1 MHSSNARHGAF
12 ARGHSDSL
20 PPRASVQ
27 VSGAGG
33 GVGVQSAPPPRVP
46 PLSPLP
52 PVYSWP
58 SGGATV
64 ARVTRHESHARI
76 TYKHVRRTVH
86 SIPDTR
92 KTNLATLGA
101 RVECAGVDLFNS
113 RARTDSAVSPSEH
126 PAMATETVWHPGG
139 AAAGG
144 EQQYSLRWN
153 DFHSAMVSSFRRLRD
168 EEDFVD
174 VTLACAGA
182 TFTAHKVVLSAC
194 SPYFRRLLKANPCQH
209 PIVILRDVHDK
220 DMESLLRFM
229 YQGEVHIGQEQLKE
243 FLRAAQLLQVRGLT
257 DVPPPAPLTTLEQK
271 ASPSASSWTETGS
284 GGSREGRDTQ
294 REGRRSR
301 RPDEGANNTPPPK
314 RARSS
319 DLYQAQMKTRT
330 EQLLASQGSP
340 ERLATNGH
348 EMALFSHALENA
360 QNPHLSNVSNNLSG
374 DGEESSS
381 DAGASDTEGE
391 NRTKQEPVDYD
402 DPATMANTNG
412 ALPHNFPGLLNLP
425 GFPGLPGPSGIP
437 DNFGELTLLPLIFGA
452 TWAGGG
458 EGKPAKDERFAF
470 GGGYANGE
478 PAKPACPECG
488 KLYSNNSNLKQHILN
503 VHAARELAHACPVCG
518 KGFKTRQYMQI
529 HMNSIHG
536 VKQRRRDPA
545 PGGSRGRGGDGL
557 PAAVSALRPR
567 LLLHVQPAPAYA
579 ERALADRP
587 RPVVSLPALREEVQN
602 EALPHQ
608 PPAAS
613 ARHSPA
619 AELLEKA
626 LRSPARPPAGRRRY
640 AARGVLA
647 KPVISVHAE
656 REERGSDSLKFFE
669 GDKGLPGQRLQC
681 PLCFAILDS
690 LAYARLHL
698 EAHYPR
704 DSPVCPVASCAR
716 YFAHPNSVR
725 NHMRI
730 KHRRQW
736 EKMKTLKWSCG
747 GCRRTQDL
755 LRVRATD
762 PRPCPKCGKIYRSA
776 HTLRTH
782 LEDKHT
788 VCPGYRCV
796 LCGTVA
802 KSRNSLHSHMSR
814 QHRGISTKDLPV
826 LQMPTR
832 FDPELASQLLAKAGV
847 KVSPEQL
854 RARASPTGPRRSDIK
869 LDAKSAASES
879 SSICGDNDH
888 DDLSQSKY
896 QDSIPVSPP
905 HINNLTNTT
914 ITKVPAVRAVT
925 AKAVENLPHGMTGM
939 KHDDYPPGFGGG
951 SALLDT
957 YLQYIG
963 ENVFGMNAAKLAQMN
978 AMHIERKTYDE
989 PSPQMGSL
997 PPPPTTLAHQRFL
1010 KQMQRQYTENMGKPD
1025 IMRDSEEPLDLGK
1038 ERQRNDSIND
1048 ETDRQDME
1056 KDLNKDYYNKG
1067 YNDDDRSRI
1076 HMSEDRETMGHEDD
1090 FSEEDN
1096 KAAAS

>member
-1 MHSSNARHGAF
+1 MAAV
-12 ARGHSDSL
+12 L
-20 PPRASVQ
+20 
-27 VSGAGG
+27 GG
-33 GVGVQSAPPPRVP
+33 R
-46 PLSPLP
+46 L
-52 PVYSWP
+52 
-58 SGGATV
+58 
-64 ARVTRHESHARI
+64 
-76 TYKHVRRTVH
+76 
-86 SIPDTR
+86 
-92 KTNLATLGA
+92 
-101 RVECAGVDLFNS
+101 ECAGLDTFS
-113 RARTDSAVSPSEH
+113 ARARSDTVPPSEH
-126 PAMATETVWHPGG
+126 PAMATETGG

-153 DFHSAMVSSFRRLRD
+153 DFHSSMVSSFRRLRD

-257 DVPPPAPLTTLEQK
+257 DVPAPAPMTTLDQK

-284 GGSREGRDTQ
+284 GASREGREGGQQ
-294 REGRRSR
+294 REGRRPR
-301 RPDEGANNTPPPK
+301 KPDDGANNTPPPK

-319 DLYQAQMKTRT
+319 DLYQAQLKSRCRT
-330 EQLLASQGSP
+330 EQLLSVQGASP
-340 ERLATNGH
+340 ERLGTNGH
-348 EMALFSHALENA
+348 ELAMFGQPMDTS
-360 QNPHLSNVSNNLSG
+360 QNPHLSGISNNLSG

-391 NRTKQEPVDYD
+391 TRAKQEPIDYD

-412 ALPHNFPGLLNLP
+412 TLPHNFPGLLNLP

-437 DNFGELTLLPLIFGA
+437 DN
-452 TWAGGG
+452 
-458 EGKPAKDERFAF
+458 
-470 GGGYANGE
+470 Y
-478 PAKPACPECG
+478 
-488 KLYSNNSNLKQHILN
+488 
-503 VHAARELAHACPVCG
+503 
-518 KGFKTRQYMQI
+518 
-529 HMNSIHG
+529 
-536 VKQRRRDPA
+536 
-545 PGGSRGRGGDGL
+545 
-557 PAAVSALRPR
+557 
-567 LLLHVQPAPAYA
+567 
-579 ERALADRP
+579 
-587 RPVVSLPALREEVQN
+587 
-602 EALPHQ
+602 
-608 PPAAS
+608 
-613 ARHSPA
+613 
-619 AELLEKA
+619 
-626 LRSPARPPAGRRRY
+626 
-640 AARGVLA
+640 
-647 KPVISVHAE
+647 
-656 REERGSDSLKFFE
+656 
-669 GDKGLPGQRLQC
+669 
-681 PLCFAILDS
+681 
-690 LAYARLHL
+690 
-698 EAHYPR
+698 
-704 DSPVCPVASCAR
+704 
-716 YFAHPNSVR
+716 
-725 NHMRI
+725 
-730 KHRRQW
+730 
-736 EKMKTLKWSCG
+736 G

-879 SSICGDNDH
+879 SSICGDNDN
-888 DDLSQSKY
+888 DDLSQSRY

-905 HINNLTNTT
+905 HINNLANTT

-925 AKAVENLPHGMTGM
+925 AKTVENLPHGLAGL
-939 KHDDYPPGFGGG
+939 KHDDFPPAYGGN

-963 ENVFGMNAAKLAQMN
+963 ENMFGMNAKLAHLN
-978 AMHIERKTYDE
+978 ALHTDRKSYEE

-997 PPPPTTLAHQRFL
+997 PPPPTNLAHQRYL
-1010 KQMQRQYTENMGKPD
+1010 KQMQRQYTENMSKPD
-1025 IMRDSEEPLDLGK
+1025 IMRDSDEPLDLGK
-1038 ERQRNDSIND
+1038 ERQRNDSIS
-1048 ETDRQDME
+1048 ETDTDKHDLTD
-1056 KDLNKDYYNKG
+1056 KDNGKDYYKD
-1067 YNDDDRSRI
+1067 YNEDDRRGN
-1076 HMSEDRETMGHEDD
+1076 SEDPENNGQDD
-1090 FSEEDN
+1090 GDYSDEEHN
-1096 KAAAS
+1096 KNS

>member
-1 MHSSNARHGAF
+1 
-12 ARGHSDSL
+12 
-20 PPRASVQ
+20 
-27 VSGAGG
+27 
-33 GVGVQSAPPPRVP
+33 
-46 PLSPLP
+46 
-52 PVYSWP
+52 
-58 SGGATV
+58 
-64 ARVTRHESHARI
+64 
-76 TYKHVRRTVH
+76 
-86 SIPDTR
+86 
-92 KTNLATLGA
+92 
-101 RVECAGVDLFNS
+101 
-113 RARTDSAVSPSEH
+113 
-126 PAMATETVWHPGG
+126 MATETVWHPGG

-437 DNFGELTLLPLIFGA
+437 DNFG
-452 TWAGGG
+452 
-458 EGKPAKDERFAF
+458 
-470 GGGYANGE
+470 
-478 PAKPACPECG
+478 
-488 KLYSNNSNLKQHILN
+488 
-503 VHAARELAHACPVCG
+503 
-518 KGFKTRQYMQI
+518 
-529 HMNSIHG
+529 
-536 VKQRRRDPA
+536 
-545 PGGSRGRGGDGL
+545 
-557 PAAVSALRPR
+557 
-567 LLLHVQPAPAYA
+567 
-579 ERALADRP
+579 
-587 RPVVSLPALREEVQN
+587 
-602 EALPHQ
+602 
-608 PPAAS
+608 
-613 ARHSPA
+613 
-619 AELLEKA
+619 
-626 LRSPARPPAGRRRY
+626 
-640 AARGVLA
+640 
-647 KPVISVHAE
+647 
-656 REERGSDSLKFFE
+656 
-669 GDKGLPGQRLQC
+669 
-681 PLCFAILDS
+681 
-690 LAYARLHL
+690 
-698 EAHYPR
+698 
-704 DSPVCPVASCAR
+704 
-716 YFAHPNSVR
+716 
-725 NHMRI
+725 
-730 KHRRQW
+730 
-736 EKMKTLKWSCG
+736 

-978 AMHIERKTYDE
+978 AMHMERKTYDE

-1038 ERQRNDSIND
+1038 ERQRNDSISE
-1048 ETDRQDME
+1048 ETDRQDLE

-1067 YNDDDRSRI
+1067 YNDDDRNRI

>member
-1 MHSSNARHGAF
+1 
-12 ARGHSDSL
+12 
-20 PPRASVQ
+20 
-27 VSGAGG
+27 
-33 GVGVQSAPPPRVP
+33 
-46 PLSPLP
+46 
-52 PVYSWP
+52 
-58 SGGATV
+58 
-64 ARVTRHESHARI
+64 
-76 TYKHVRRTVH
+76 
-86 SIPDTR
+86 
-92 KTNLATLGA
+92 
-101 RVECAGVDLFNS
+101 
-113 RARTDSAVSPSEH
+113 
-126 PAMATETVWHPGG
+126 MATETARLHAG
-139 AAAGG
+139 AAG

-257 DVPPPAPLTTLEQK
+257 DVPPPAPLATLDQK

-284 GGSREGRDTQ
+284 GGSREGREAREA
-294 REGRRSR
+294 REGRRAR
-301 RPDEGANNTPPPK
+301 RADDAPCTPPPK

-319 DLYQAQMKTRT
+319 DLYQAQMKTRCRT
-330 EQLLASQGSP
+330 EQLLAAQGASP
-340 ERLATNGH
+340 ERLGTNGH
-348 EMALFSHALENA
+348 ELALFSQALETV
-360 QNPHLSNVSNNLSG
+360 QNPHLSGVSNNLSG

-391 NRTKQEPVDYD
+391 NRAKQEPVDYD

-437 DNFGELTLLPLIFGA
+437 DNF
-452 TWAGGG
+452 
-458 EGKPAKDERFAF
+458 
-470 GGGYANGE
+470 
-478 PAKPACPECG
+478 
-488 KLYSNNSNLKQHILN
+488 
-503 VHAARELAHACPVCG
+503 
-518 KGFKTRQYMQI
+518 
-529 HMNSIHG
+529 
-536 VKQRRRDPA
+536 
-545 PGGSRGRGGDGL
+545 
-557 PAAVSALRPR
+557 
-567 LLLHVQPAPAYA
+567 
-579 ERALADRP
+579 
-587 RPVVSLPALREEVQN
+587 
-602 EALPHQ
+602 
-608 PPAAS
+608 
-613 ARHSPA
+613 
-619 AELLEKA
+619 
-626 LRSPARPPAGRRRY
+626 
-640 AARGVLA
+640 
-647 KPVISVHAE
+647 
-656 REERGSDSLKFFE
+656 
-669 GDKGLPGQRLQC
+669 
-681 PLCFAILDS
+681 
-690 LAYARLHL
+690 
-698 EAHYPR
+698 
-704 DSPVCPVASCAR
+704 
-716 YFAHPNSVR
+716 
-725 NHMRI
+725 
-730 KHRRQW
+730 
-736 EKMKTLKWSCG
+736 G

-847 KVSPEQL
+847 KVSAEQL
-854 RARASPTGPRRSDIK
+854 RARASPTGPRRADMK
-869 LDAKSAASES
+869 LDAKSAASETS
-879 SSICGDNDH
+879 SLCGDND

-896 QDSIPVSPP
+896 QDSLPVSPP

-925 AKAVENLPHGMTGM
+925 AKAVENLPHGLSGM

-951 SALLDT
+951 SAILDT

-978 AMHIERKTYDE
+978 AMHMDRKTYDE

-1025 IMRDSEEPLDLGK
+1025 IMRDTDEPLDLGK
-1038 ERQRNDSIND
+1038 ERQRNDSISEAD
-1048 ETDRQDME
+1048 IDKQDMD
-1056 KDLNKDYYNKG
+1056 KDMNKDYYKG
-1067 YNDDDRSRI
+1067 YNEDDRNRVNSSEAD
-1076 HMSEDRETMGHEDD
+1076 HETSGHDDGDYSEDEH
-1090 FSEEDN
+1090 N
-1096 KAAAS
+1096 KIASS

>member
-1 MHSSNARHGAF
+1 MAAV
-12 ARGHSDSL
+12 L
-20 PPRASVQ
+20 
-27 VSGAGG
+27 GG
-33 GVGVQSAPPPRVP
+33 R
-46 PLSPLP
+46 L
-52 PVYSWP
+52 
-58 SGGATV
+58 
-64 ARVTRHESHARI
+64 
-76 TYKHVRRTVH
+76 
-86 SIPDTR
+86 
-92 KTNLATLGA
+92 
-101 RVECAGVDLFNS
+101 ECAGLDTFS
-113 RARTDSAVSPSEH
+113 ARARSDTVPPSEH
-126 PAMATETVWHPGG
+126 PAMATETGTLTALYGAGG

-153 DFHSAMVSSFRRLRD
+153 DFHSSMVSSFRRLRD

-257 DVPPPAPLTTLEQK
+257 DVPAPAPMTTLDQK

-284 GGSREGRDTQ
+284 GASREGREGGQQ
-294 REGRRSR
+294 REGRRPR
-301 RPDEGANNTPPPK
+301 KPDDGANNTPPPK

-319 DLYQAQMKTRT
+319 DLYQAQLKSRCRT
-330 EQLLASQGSP
+330 EQLLSVQGASP
-340 ERLATNGH
+340 ERLGTNGH
-348 EMALFSHALENA
+348 ELAMFGQPMDTS
-360 QNPHLSNVSNNLSG
+360 QNPHLSGISNNLSG

-391 NRTKQEPVDYD
+391 TRAKQEPIDYD

-412 ALPHNFPGLLNLP
+412 TLPHNFPGLLNLP

-437 DNFGELTLLPLIFGA
+437 DN
-452 TWAGGG
+452 
-458 EGKPAKDERFAF
+458 
-470 GGGYANGE
+470 Y
-478 PAKPACPECG
+478 
-488 KLYSNNSNLKQHILN
+488 
-503 VHAARELAHACPVCG
+503 
-518 KGFKTRQYMQI
+518 
-529 HMNSIHG
+529 
-536 VKQRRRDPA
+536 
-545 PGGSRGRGGDGL
+545 
-557 PAAVSALRPR
+557 
-567 LLLHVQPAPAYA
+567 
-579 ERALADRP
+579 
-587 RPVVSLPALREEVQN
+587 
-602 EALPHQ
+602 
-608 PPAAS
+608 
-613 ARHSPA
+613 
-619 AELLEKA
+619 
-626 LRSPARPPAGRRRY
+626 
-640 AARGVLA
+640 
-647 KPVISVHAE
+647 
-656 REERGSDSLKFFE
+656 
-669 GDKGLPGQRLQC
+669 
-681 PLCFAILDS
+681 
-690 LAYARLHL
+690 
-698 EAHYPR
+698 
-704 DSPVCPVASCAR
+704 
-716 YFAHPNSVR
+716 
-725 NHMRI
+725 
-730 KHRRQW
+730 
-736 EKMKTLKWSCG
+736 G

-879 SSICGDNDH
+879 SSICGDNDN
-888 DDLSQSKY
+888 DDLSQSRY

-905 HINNLTNTT
+905 HINNLANTT

-925 AKAVENLPHGMTGM
+925 AKTVENLPHGLAGL
-939 KHDDYPPGFGGG
+939 KHDDFPPAYGGN

-963 ENVFGMNAAKLAQMN
+963 ENMFAGMNAKLAHLN
-978 AMHIERKTYDE
+978 ALHTDRKSYEE

-997 PPPPTTLAHQRFL
+997 PPPPTNLAHQRYL
-1010 KQMQRQYTENMGKPD
+1010 KQMQRQYTENMSKPD
-1025 IMRDSEEPLDLGK
+1025 IMRDSDEPLDLGK
-1038 ERQRNDSIND
+1038 ERQRNDSIS
-1048 ETDRQDME
+1048 ETDTDKHDLTD
-1056 KDLNKDYYNKG
+1056 KDNGKDYYKD
-1067 YNDDDRSRI
+1067 YNEDDRRGN
-1076 HMSEDRETMGHEDD
+1076 SEDPENNGQDD
-1090 FSEEDN
+1090 GDYSDEEHN
-1096 KAAAS
+1096 KNS

>member
-1 MHSSNARHGAF
+1 MTGTLTALYGA
-12 ARGHSDSL
+12 
-20 PPRASVQ
+20 
-27 VSGAGG
+27 
-33 GVGVQSAPPPRVP
+33 
-46 PLSPLP
+46 
-52 PVYSWP
+52 
-58 SGGATV
+58 
-64 ARVTRHESHARI
+64 
-76 TYKHVRRTVH
+76 
-86 SIPDTR
+86 
-92 KTNLATLGA
+92 
-101 RVECAGVDLFNS
+101 
-113 RARTDSAVSPSEH
+113 
-126 PAMATETVWHPGG
+126 GG

-153 DFHSAMVSSFRRLRD
+153 DFHSSMVSSFRRLRD

-257 DVPPPAPLTTLEQK
+257 DVPAPAPMTTLDQK

-284 GGSREGRDTQ
+284 AASREGREGGQQ
-294 REGRRSR
+294 REGRRPR
-301 RPDEGANNTPPPK
+301 KPDDGANNTPPPK

-319 DLYQAQMKTRT
+319 DLYQAQLKSRT
-330 EQLLASQGSP
+330 EQLLSAQGASP
-340 ERLATNGH
+340 ERLGTNGH
-348 EMALFSHALENA
+348 ELALFGQAMDTS
-360 QNPHLSNVSNNLSG
+360 QNPHLSGVSNNLSG

-391 NRTKQEPVDYD
+391 TRAKQEPIDYD

-412 ALPHNFPGLLNLP
+412 TLPHNFPGLLNLP

-437 DNFGELTLLPLIFGA
+437 DN
-452 TWAGGG
+452 
-458 EGKPAKDERFAF
+458 
-470 GGGYANGE
+470 Y
-478 PAKPACPECG
+478 
-488 KLYSNNSNLKQHILN
+488 
-503 VHAARELAHACPVCG
+503 
-518 KGFKTRQYMQI
+518 
-529 HMNSIHG
+529 
-536 VKQRRRDPA
+536 
-545 PGGSRGRGGDGL
+545 
-557 PAAVSALRPR
+557 
-567 LLLHVQPAPAYA
+567 
-579 ERALADRP
+579 
-587 RPVVSLPALREEVQN
+587 
-602 EALPHQ
+602 
-608 PPAAS
+608 
-613 ARHSPA
+613 
-619 AELLEKA
+619 
-626 LRSPARPPAGRRRY
+626 
-640 AARGVLA
+640 
-647 KPVISVHAE
+647 
-656 REERGSDSLKFFE
+656 
-669 GDKGLPGQRLQC
+669 
-681 PLCFAILDS
+681 
-690 LAYARLHL
+690 
-698 EAHYPR
+698 
-704 DSPVCPVASCAR
+704 
-716 YFAHPNSVR
+716 
-725 NHMRI
+725 
-730 KHRRQW
+730 
-736 EKMKTLKWSCG
+736 G

-879 SSICGDNDH
+879 SSICGDNDN
-888 DDLSQSKY
+888 DDLSQSRY

-905 HINNLTNTT
+905 HINNLANTT

-925 AKAVENLPHGMTGM
+925 AKTVENLPHGLTAGL
-939 KHDDYPPGFGGG
+939 KHDDYPPGYGGS

-963 ENVFGMNAAKLAQMN
+963 ENMFAGMNAKLAHLN
-978 AMHIERKTYDE
+978 ALHTDRKSYEE

-997 PPPPTTLAHQRFL
+997 PPPPTNLAHQRYL
-1010 KQMQRQYTENMGKPD
+1010 KQMQRQYTENMNKPD

-1038 ERQRNDSIND
+1038 ERQRNDSIS
-1048 ETDRQDME
+1048 ETDTDKHDLTD
-1056 KDLNKDYYNKG
+1056 KDNGKDYYKD
-1067 YNDDDRSRI
+1067 YNEDDRRGN
-1076 HMSEDRETMGHEDD
+1076 SEDPENNGQDEGDYSD
-1090 FSEEDN
+1090 EEHN
-1096 KAAAS
+1096 KNS

>member
-1 MHSSNARHGAF
+1 
-12 ARGHSDSL
+12 
-20 PPRASVQ
+20 
-27 VSGAGG
+27 
-33 GVGVQSAPPPRVP
+33 
-46 PLSPLP
+46 
-52 PVYSWP
+52 
-58 SGGATV
+58 
-64 ARVTRHESHARI
+64 
-76 TYKHVRRTVH
+76 
-86 SIPDTR
+86 
-92 KTNLATLGA
+92 
-101 RVECAGVDLFNS
+101 
-113 RARTDSAVSPSEH
+113 
-126 PAMATETVWHPGG
+126 MATETGG

-153 DFHSAMVSSFRRLRD
+153 DFHSSMVSSFRRLRD

-257 DVPPPAPLTTLEQK
+257 DVPAPAPMTTLDQK

-284 GGSREGRDTQ
+284 GASREGREGGQQ
-294 REGRRSR
+294 REGRRPR
-301 RPDEGANNTPPPK
+301 KPDDGANNTPPPK

-319 DLYQAQMKTRT
+319 DLYQAQLKSRCRT
-330 EQLLASQGSP
+330 EQLLSVQGASP
-340 ERLATNGH
+340 ERLGTNGH
-348 EMALFSHALENA
+348 ELAMFGQPMDTS
-360 QNPHLSNVSNNLSG
+360 QNPHLSGISNNLSG

-391 NRTKQEPVDYD
+391 TRAKQEPIDYD

-412 ALPHNFPGLLNLP
+412 TLPHNFPGLLNLP

-437 DNFGELTLLPLIFGA
+437 DN
-452 TWAGGG
+452 
-458 EGKPAKDERFAF
+458 
-470 GGGYANGE
+470 Y
-478 PAKPACPECG
+478 
-488 KLYSNNSNLKQHILN
+488 
-503 VHAARELAHACPVCG
+503 
-518 KGFKTRQYMQI
+518 
-529 HMNSIHG
+529 
-536 VKQRRRDPA
+536 
-545 PGGSRGRGGDGL
+545 
-557 PAAVSALRPR
+557 
-567 LLLHVQPAPAYA
+567 
-579 ERALADRP
+579 
-587 RPVVSLPALREEVQN
+587 
-602 EALPHQ
+602 
-608 PPAAS
+608 
-613 ARHSPA
+613 
-619 AELLEKA
+619 
-626 LRSPARPPAGRRRY
+626 
-640 AARGVLA
+640 
-647 KPVISVHAE
+647 
-656 REERGSDSLKFFE
+656 
-669 GDKGLPGQRLQC
+669 
-681 PLCFAILDS
+681 
-690 LAYARLHL
+690 
-698 EAHYPR
+698 
-704 DSPVCPVASCAR
+704 
-716 YFAHPNSVR
+716 
-725 NHMRI
+725 
-730 KHRRQW
+730 
-736 EKMKTLKWSCG
+736 G

-879 SSICGDNDH
+879 SSICGDNDN
-888 DDLSQSKY
+888 DDLSQSRY

-905 HINNLTNTT
+905 HINNLANTT

-925 AKAVENLPHGMTGM
+925 AKTVENLPHGLAGL
-939 KHDDYPPGFGGG
+939 KHDDFPPAYGGN

-963 ENVFGMNAAKLAQMN
+963 ENMFGMNAKLAHLN
-978 AMHIERKTYDE
+978 ALHTDRKSYEE

-997 PPPPTTLAHQRFL
+997 PPPPTNLAHQRYL
-1010 KQMQRQYTENMGKPD
+1010 KQMQRQYTENMSKPD
-1025 IMRDSEEPLDLGK
+1025 IMRDSDEPLDLGK
-1038 ERQRNDSIND
+1038 ERQRNDSIS
-1048 ETDRQDME
+1048 ETDTDKHDLTD
-1056 KDLNKDYYNKG
+1056 KDNGKDYYKD
-1067 YNDDDRSRI
+1067 YNEDDRRGN
-1076 HMSEDRETMGHEDD
+1076 SEDPENNGQDD
-1090 FSEEDN
+1090 GDYSDEEHN
-1096 KAAAS
+1096 KNS

>member
-1 MHSSNARHGAF
+1 MTETFTEGI
-12 ARGHSDSL
+12 
-20 PPRASVQ
+20 
-27 VSGAGG
+27 
-33 GVGVQSAPPPRVP
+33 
-46 PLSPLP
+46 
-52 PVYSWP
+52 
-58 SGGATV
+58 TV
-64 ARVTRHESHARI
+64 AAV
-76 TYKHVRRTVH
+76 
-86 SIPDTR
+86 
-92 KTNLATLGA
+92 LGG
-101 RVECAGVDLFNS
+101 RLECAGLDTFS
-113 RARTDSAVSPSEH
+113 ARARSDTVPPSEH
-126 PAMATETVWHPGG
+126 PAMATETGG

-153 DFHSAMVSSFRRLRD
+153 DFHSSMVSSFRRLRD

-257 DVPPPAPLTTLEQK
+257 DVPAPAPMTTLDQK

-284 GGSREGRDTQ
+284 GASREGREGGQQ
-294 REGRRSR
+294 REGRRPR
-301 RPDEGANNTPPPK
+301 KPDDGPNNTPPPK

-319 DLYQAQMKTRT
+319 DLT
-330 EQLLASQGSP
+330 EQLLSVQGASP
-340 ERLATNGH
+340 ERLGTNGH
-348 EMALFSHALENA
+348 ELAMFGQPMDTS
-360 QNPHLSNVSNNLSG
+360 QNPHLSGISNNLSG

-391 NRTKQEPVDYD
+391 TRAKQEPIDYD

-412 ALPHNFPGLLNLP
+412 TLPHNFPGLLNLP

-437 DNFGELTLLPLIFGA
+437 DNYGA
-452 TWAGGG
+452 TWPGGG
-458 EGKPAKDERFAF
+458 DRAAPDERSERPSYAAL
-470 GGGYANGE
+470 ANGE
-478 PAKPACPECG
+478 PARPACPECG

-503 VHAARELAHACPVCG
+503 VHAAHELAHSCPVCG
-518 KGFKTRQYMQI
+518 KAFKTRQYMQI

-536 VKQRRRDPA
+536 GRLSRAGRRWATGRSVPCAAACTPQPPICASICSMCTRRPTATSGSLASTAARSAKPSTTSSTTNCKLTASASDRTLRDGAKPSDHRPSHSHRSA
-545 PGGSRGRGGDGL
+545 RSTRSARSARGGDRR
-557 PAAVSALRPR
+557 SARSQHR
-567 LLLHVQPAPAYA
+567 DIYCNRNRCAK
-579 ERALADRP
+579 D
-587 RPVVSLPALREEVQN
+587 LREAKSERDC
-602 EALPHQ
+602 L
-608 PPAAS
+608 S
-613 ARHSPA
+613 C
-619 AELLEKA
+619 
-626 LRSPARPPAGRRRY
+626 
-640 AARGVLA
+640 RGATRVG
-647 KPVISVHAE
+647 KP
-656 REERGSDSLKFFE
+656 
-669 GDKGLPGQRLQC
+669 
-681 PLCFAILDS
+681 
-690 LAYARLHL
+690 
-698 EAHYPR
+698 
-704 DSPVCPVASCAR
+704 
-716 YFAHPNSVR
+716 
-725 NHMRI
+725 
-730 KHRRQW
+730 
-736 EKMKTLKWSCG
+736 G

-879 SSICGDNDH
+879 SSICGDNDN
-888 DDLSQSKY
+888 DDLSQSRY

-905 HINNLTNTT
+905 HINNLANTT

-925 AKAVENLPHGMTGM
+925 AKTVENLPHGLAGL
-939 KHDDYPPGFGGG
+939 KHDDFPPAYGGN

-963 ENVFGMNAAKLAQMN
+963 ENMFAGMNAKLAHLN
-978 AMHIERKTYDE
+978 ALHTDRKSYEE

-997 PPPPTTLAHQRFL
+997 PPPPTNLAHQRYL
-1010 KQMQRQYTENMGKPD
+1010 KQMQRQYTENMSKPD
-1025 IMRDSEEPLDLGK
+1025 IMRDSDEPLDLGK
-1038 ERQRNDSIND
+1038 ERQRNDSIS
-1048 ETDRQDME
+1048 ETDTDKHDLTD
-1056 KDLNKDYYNKG
+1056 KDNGKDYYKD
-1067 YNDDDRSRI
+1067 YNEDDRRGN
-1076 HMSEDRETMGHEDD
+1076 SEDPENNGQDD
-1090 FSEEDN
+1090 GDYSDEEHN
-1096 KAAAS
+1096 KNS

>member
-1 MHSSNARHGAF
+1 
-12 ARGHSDSL
+12 
-20 PPRASVQ
+20 
-27 VSGAGG
+27 
-33 GVGVQSAPPPRVP
+33 
-46 PLSPLP
+46 
-52 PVYSWP
+52 
-58 SGGATV
+58 
-64 ARVTRHESHARI
+64 
-76 TYKHVRRTVH
+76 
-86 SIPDTR
+86 
-92 KTNLATLGA
+92 
-101 RVECAGVDLFNS
+101 
-113 RARTDSAVSPSEH
+113 
-126 PAMATETVWHPGG
+126 MATETGG

-271 ASPSASSWTETGS
+271 ASPVILQQSASSWTETGS

-319 DLYQAQMKTRT
+319 DLYQAQMKTRCRT

-437 DNFGELTLLPLIFGA
+437 DNF
-452 TWAGGG
+452 
-458 EGKPAKDERFAF
+458 
-470 GGGYANGE
+470 
-478 PAKPACPECG
+478 
-488 KLYSNNSNLKQHILN
+488 
-503 VHAARELAHACPVCG
+503 
-518 KGFKTRQYMQI
+518 
-529 HMNSIHG
+529 
-536 VKQRRRDPA
+536 
-545 PGGSRGRGGDGL
+545 
-557 PAAVSALRPR
+557 
-567 LLLHVQPAPAYA
+567 
-579 ERALADRP
+579 
-587 RPVVSLPALREEVQN
+587 
-602 EALPHQ
+602 
-608 PPAAS
+608 
-613 ARHSPA
+613 
-619 AELLEKA
+619 
-626 LRSPARPPAGRRRY
+626 
-640 AARGVLA
+640 
-647 KPVISVHAE
+647 
-656 REERGSDSLKFFE
+656 
-669 GDKGLPGQRLQC
+669 
-681 PLCFAILDS
+681 
-690 LAYARLHL
+690 
-698 EAHYPR
+698 
-704 DSPVCPVASCAR
+704 
-716 YFAHPNSVR
+716 
-725 NHMRI
+725 
-730 KHRRQW
+730 
-736 EKMKTLKWSCG
+736 G

>member
-1 MHSSNARHGAF
+1 
-12 ARGHSDSL
+12 
-20 PPRASVQ
+20 
-27 VSGAGG
+27 
-33 GVGVQSAPPPRVP
+33 
-46 PLSPLP
+46 
-52 PVYSWP
+52 
-58 SGGATV
+58 
-64 ARVTRHESHARI
+64 
-76 TYKHVRRTVH
+76 
-86 SIPDTR
+86 
-92 KTNLATLGA
+92 
-101 RVECAGVDLFNS
+101 
-113 RARTDSAVSPSEH
+113 
-126 PAMATETVWHPGG
+126 MATETVWHPGG

-271 ASPSASSWTETGS
+271 ASPVILQQSASSWTETGS

-319 DLYQAQMKTRT
+319 DLYQAQMKTRCRT

-381 DAGASDTEGE
+381 DAGASDTEGD

-437 DNFGELTLLPLIFGA
+437 DNF
-452 TWAGGG
+452 
-458 EGKPAKDERFAF
+458 
-470 GGGYANGE
+470 
-478 PAKPACPECG
+478 
-488 KLYSNNSNLKQHILN
+488 
-503 VHAARELAHACPVCG
+503 
-518 KGFKTRQYMQI
+518 
-529 HMNSIHG
+529 
-536 VKQRRRDPA
+536 
-545 PGGSRGRGGDGL
+545 
-557 PAAVSALRPR
+557 
-567 LLLHVQPAPAYA
+567 
-579 ERALADRP
+579 
-587 RPVVSLPALREEVQN
+587 
-602 EALPHQ
+602 
-608 PPAAS
+608 
-613 ARHSPA
+613 
-619 AELLEKA
+619 
-626 LRSPARPPAGRRRY
+626 
-640 AARGVLA
+640 
-647 KPVISVHAE
+647 
-656 REERGSDSLKFFE
+656 
-669 GDKGLPGQRLQC
+669 
-681 PLCFAILDS
+681 
-690 LAYARLHL
+690 
-698 EAHYPR
+698 
-704 DSPVCPVASCAR
+704 
-716 YFAHPNSVR
+716 
-725 NHMRI
+725 
-730 KHRRQW
+730 
-736 EKMKTLKWSCG
+736 G

-978 AMHIERKTYDE
+978 AMHMERKTYDE

-1025 IMRDSEEPLDLGK
+1025 IMRDSEQPLDLGK
-1038 ERQRNDSIND
+1038 ERQRNDSISD
-1048 ETDRQDME
+1048 ETDRQDLE
-1056 KDLNKDYYNKG
+1056 KDLNKDYYKG
-1067 YNDDDRSRI
+1067 YNDDDRNRI
-1076 HMSEDRETMGHEDD
+1076 HMSEDQEILGHEDE

>member
-1 MHSSNARHGAF
+1 
-12 ARGHSDSL
+12 
-20 PPRASVQ
+20 
-27 VSGAGG
+27 
-33 GVGVQSAPPPRVP
+33 
-46 PLSPLP
+46 
-52 PVYSWP
+52 
-58 SGGATV
+58 
-64 ARVTRHESHARI
+64 
-76 TYKHVRRTVH
+76 
-86 SIPDTR
+86 
-92 KTNLATLGA
+92 
-101 RVECAGVDLFNS
+101 
-113 RARTDSAVSPSEH
+113 
-126 PAMATETVWHPGG
+126 MATETGTLTALYGAGG

-153 DFHSAMVSSFRRLRD
+153 DFHSSMVSSFRRLRD

-257 DVPPPAPLTTLEQK
+257 DVPAPAPMTTLDQK

-284 GGSREGRDTQ
+284 GASREGREGGQQ
-294 REGRRSR
+294 REGRRPR
-301 RPDEGANNTPPPK
+301 KPDDGANNTPPPK

-319 DLYQAQMKTRT
+319 DLYQAQMKSRT
-330 EQLLASQGSP
+330 EQLLSVQGASP
-340 ERLATNGH
+340 ERLGTNGH
-348 EMALFSHALENA
+348 ELALFGQAMDTS
-360 QNPHLSNVSNNLSG
+360 QNPHLSGVSNNLSG

-391 NRTKQEPVDYD
+391 TRAKQEPIDYD

-412 ALPHNFPGLLNLP
+412 TLPHNFPGLLNLP

-437 DNFGELTLLPLIFGA
+437 DN
-452 TWAGGG
+452 
-458 EGKPAKDERFAF
+458 
-470 GGGYANGE
+470 Y
-478 PAKPACPECG
+478 
-488 KLYSNNSNLKQHILN
+488 
-503 VHAARELAHACPVCG
+503 
-518 KGFKTRQYMQI
+518 
-529 HMNSIHG
+529 
-536 VKQRRRDPA
+536 
-545 PGGSRGRGGDGL
+545 
-557 PAAVSALRPR
+557 
-567 LLLHVQPAPAYA
+567 
-579 ERALADRP
+579 
-587 RPVVSLPALREEVQN
+587 
-602 EALPHQ
+602 
-608 PPAAS
+608 
-613 ARHSPA
+613 
-619 AELLEKA
+619 
-626 LRSPARPPAGRRRY
+626 
-640 AARGVLA
+640 
-647 KPVISVHAE
+647 
-656 REERGSDSLKFFE
+656 
-669 GDKGLPGQRLQC
+669 
-681 PLCFAILDS
+681 
-690 LAYARLHL
+690 
-698 EAHYPR
+698 
-704 DSPVCPVASCAR
+704 
-716 YFAHPNSVR
+716 
-725 NHMRI
+725 
-730 KHRRQW
+730 
-736 EKMKTLKWSCG
+736 G

-879 SSICGDNDH
+879 SSICGDNDN
-888 DDLSQSKY
+888 DDLSQSRY

-905 HINNLTNTT
+905 HINNLANTT

-925 AKAVENLPHGMTGM
+925 AKTVENLPHGLAGL
-939 KHDDYPPGFGGG
+939 KHDDFPPAYGGN

-963 ENVFGMNAAKLAQMN
+963 ENMFGMNAKLAHFN
-978 AMHIERKTYDE
+978 ALHTDRKSYEE

-997 PPPPTTLAHQRFL
+997 PPPPTNLAHQRYL
-1010 KQMQRQYTENMGKPD
+1010 KQMQRQYTENMSKPD
-1025 IMRDSEEPLDLGK
+1025 IMRDSDEPLDLGK
-1038 ERQRNDSIND
+1038 ERQRNDSIS
-1048 ETDRQDME
+1048 ETDTE
-1056 KDLNKDYYNKG
+1056 KHDLTDKDNGKDYYKD
-1067 YNDDDRSRI
+1067 YNEDDRRGN
-1076 HMSEDRETMGHEDD
+1076 SEDPENNGQDD
-1090 FSEEDN
+1090 GDYSDEEHN
-1096 KAAAS
+1096 KNS

>member
-1 MHSSNARHGAF
+1 
-12 ARGHSDSL
+12 
-20 PPRASVQ
+20 
-27 VSGAGG
+27 
-33 GVGVQSAPPPRVP
+33 
-46 PLSPLP
+46 
-52 PVYSWP
+52 
-58 SGGATV
+58 
-64 ARVTRHESHARI
+64 
-76 TYKHVRRTVH
+76 
-86 SIPDTR
+86 
-92 KTNLATLGA
+92 
-101 RVECAGVDLFNS
+101 
-113 RARTDSAVSPSEH
+113 
-126 PAMATETVWHPGG
+126 MATETGTLTALYGAGG

-153 DFHSAMVSSFRRLRD
+153 DFHSSMVSSFRRLRD

-257 DVPPPAPLTTLEQK
+257 DVPAPAPMTTLDQK

-284 GGSREGRDTQ
+284 GASREGREGGQQ
-294 REGRRSR
+294 REGRRPR
-301 RPDEGANNTPPPK
+301 KPDDGANNTPPPK

-319 DLYQAQMKTRT
+319 DLYQAQLKSRCRT
-330 EQLLASQGSP
+330 EQLLSVQGASP
-340 ERLATNGH
+340 ERLGTNGH
-348 EMALFSHALENA
+348 ELAMFGQPMDTS
-360 QNPHLSNVSNNLSG
+360 QNPHLSGISNNLSG

-391 NRTKQEPVDYD
+391 TRAKQEPIDYD

-412 ALPHNFPGLLNLP
+412 TLPHNFPGLLNLP

-437 DNFGELTLLPLIFGA
+437 DN
-452 TWAGGG
+452 
-458 EGKPAKDERFAF
+458 
-470 GGGYANGE
+470 Y
-478 PAKPACPECG
+478 
-488 KLYSNNSNLKQHILN
+488 
-503 VHAARELAHACPVCG
+503 
-518 KGFKTRQYMQI
+518 
-529 HMNSIHG
+529 
-536 VKQRRRDPA
+536 
-545 PGGSRGRGGDGL
+545 
-557 PAAVSALRPR
+557 
-567 LLLHVQPAPAYA
+567 
-579 ERALADRP
+579 
-587 RPVVSLPALREEVQN
+587 
-602 EALPHQ
+602 
-608 PPAAS
+608 
-613 ARHSPA
+613 
-619 AELLEKA
+619 
-626 LRSPARPPAGRRRY
+626 
-640 AARGVLA
+640 
-647 KPVISVHAE
+647 
-656 REERGSDSLKFFE
+656 
-669 GDKGLPGQRLQC
+669 
-681 PLCFAILDS
+681 
-690 LAYARLHL
+690 
-698 EAHYPR
+698 
-704 DSPVCPVASCAR
+704 
-716 YFAHPNSVR
+716 
-725 NHMRI
+725 
-730 KHRRQW
+730 
-736 EKMKTLKWSCG
+736 G

-879 SSICGDNDH
+879 SSICGDNDN
-888 DDLSQSKY
+888 DDLSQSRY

-905 HINNLTNTT
+905 HINNLANTT

-925 AKAVENLPHGMTGM
+925 AKTVENLPHGLAGL
-939 KHDDYPPGFGGG
+939 KHDDFPPAYGGN

-963 ENVFGMNAAKLAQMN
+963 ENMFAGMNAKLAHLN
-978 AMHIERKTYDE
+978 ALHTDRKSYEE

-997 PPPPTTLAHQRFL
+997 PPPPTNLAHQRYL
-1010 KQMQRQYTENMGKPD
+1010 KQMQRQYTENMSKPD
-1025 IMRDSEEPLDLGK
+1025 IMRDSDEPLDLGK
-1038 ERQRNDSIND
+1038 ERQRNDSIS
-1048 ETDRQDME
+1048 ETDTDKHDLTD
-1056 KDLNKDYYNKG
+1056 KDNGKDYYKD
-1067 YNDDDRSRI
+1067 YNEDDRRGN
-1076 HMSEDRETMGHEDD
+1076 SEDPENNGQDD
-1090 FSEEDN
+1090 GDYSDEEHN
-1096 KAAAS
+1096 KNS

>member
-1 MHSSNARHGAF
+1 
-12 ARGHSDSL
+12 
-20 PPRASVQ
+20 
-27 VSGAGG
+27 
-33 GVGVQSAPPPRVP
+33 
-46 PLSPLP
+46 
-52 PVYSWP
+52 
-58 SGGATV
+58 
-64 ARVTRHESHARI
+64 
-76 TYKHVRRTVH
+76 
-86 SIPDTR
+86 
-92 KTNLATLGA
+92 
-101 RVECAGVDLFNS
+101 
-113 RARTDSAVSPSEH
+113 
-126 PAMATETVWHPGG
+126 MATETARLHAG
-139 AAAGG
+139 AAG

-257 DVPPPAPLTTLEQK
+257 DVPPPAPLATLDQK

-284 GGSREGRDTQ
+284 GGSREGREAREAREAPA
-294 REGRRSR
+294 REGRRAR
-301 RPDEGANNTPPPK
+301 RADDAPCTPPPK

-330 EQLLASQGSP
+330 EQLLAAQGASP
-340 ERLATNGH
+340 ERLGTNGH
-348 EMALFSHALENA
+348 ELALFSQALETV
-360 QNPHLSNVSNNLSG
+360 QNPHLSGVSNNLSG

-391 NRTKQEPVDYD
+391 NRAKQEPVDYD

-437 DNFGELTLLPLIFGA
+437 DNF
-452 TWAGGG
+452 
-458 EGKPAKDERFAF
+458 
-470 GGGYANGE
+470 
-478 PAKPACPECG
+478 
-488 KLYSNNSNLKQHILN
+488 
-503 VHAARELAHACPVCG
+503 
-518 KGFKTRQYMQI
+518 
-529 HMNSIHG
+529 
-536 VKQRRRDPA
+536 
-545 PGGSRGRGGDGL
+545 
-557 PAAVSALRPR
+557 
-567 LLLHVQPAPAYA
+567 
-579 ERALADRP
+579 
-587 RPVVSLPALREEVQN
+587 
-602 EALPHQ
+602 
-608 PPAAS
+608 
-613 ARHSPA
+613 
-619 AELLEKA
+619 
-626 LRSPARPPAGRRRY
+626 
-640 AARGVLA
+640 
-647 KPVISVHAE
+647 
-656 REERGSDSLKFFE
+656 
-669 GDKGLPGQRLQC
+669 
-681 PLCFAILDS
+681 
-690 LAYARLHL
+690 
-698 EAHYPR
+698 
-704 DSPVCPVASCAR
+704 
-716 YFAHPNSVR
+716 
-725 NHMRI
+725 
-730 KHRRQW
+730 
-736 EKMKTLKWSCG
+736 G

-847 KVSPEQL
+847 KVSAEQL
-854 RARASPTGPRRSDIK
+854 RARASPTGPRRADMK
-869 LDAKSAASES
+869 LDAKSAASETS
-879 SSICGDNDH
+879 SLCGDND

-896 QDSIPVSPP
+896 QDSLPVSPP

-925 AKAVENLPHGMTGM
+925 AKAVENLPHGLSGM

-951 SALLDT
+951 SAILDT

-978 AMHIERKTYDE
+978 AMHMDRKTYDE

-1025 IMRDSEEPLDLGK
+1025 IMRDTDEPLDLGK
-1038 ERQRNDSIND
+1038 ERQRNDSISEAD
-1048 ETDRQDME
+1048 IDKQDMD
-1056 KDLNKDYYNKG
+1056 KDMNKDYYKG
-1067 YNDDDRSRI
+1067 YNEDDRNRVNSSEAD
-1076 HMSEDRETMGHEDD
+1076 HETSGHDDGDYSEDEH
-1090 FSEEDN
+1090 N
-1096 KAAAS
+1096 KIASS